1 MSDCF
6 PETGPEELLVSY
18 ALFIS
23 GNYSDRCY
31 EEKVQIR
38 FLFEQF
44 TRKYITPYQLKQMA
58 DVFGP
63 EISTAADKLIM
74 ACLGSFDQ
82 QVMARPG
89 CLWSEEETLL
99 LLARLF
105 LRDDVNRDD
114 LLPGRSIESRR
125 RRITRVVHDLR
136 EHGLLQGQKPGPV
149 LTIEEMPPVTIGVV
163 DGRSLPQH
171 KRLSQGMRCMKA
183 LHDRE
188 ISARM
193 ERARLYNK
201 IKRLESVIKESEDPK
216 PYVLDEE
223 TKEQES
229 LCRLMLD
236 ECTKNLPVPVN
247 GRRYSDI
254 TYDLCE
260 LIRATSR
267 KAYRILRAIMPLPC
281 ETSLYNRFS
290 QTIAE
295 KKKGLVDTELDSD
308 HLHRL
313 LENEEMEG
321 SPVTIG
327 IDAFSFKTF
336 GESRIGMSGSYNEQ
350 YSNAFLFLH
359 IPLDA
364 DKPPVPICLEKKG
377 NGAYSDSTAQIF
389 DKIKEIYQ
397 EKKIPIWFKA
407 TDGDRYLTAEHD
419 AFFTE
424 HVEAIRDDFTMLIQT
439 LHDKLCDNLTMPIA
453 DPLHFTKNI
462 RGKLLDHEV
471 AVVDNDDLIMLV
483 NMEMLAKVLDLGD
496 AIMDHSHL
504 GRMRD
509 VYVTKLFTLDNVC
522 KLLEAKNYPAALVFL
537 PYSCIFAL
545 LYATNITNQTR
556 LFLAKLAYLCF
567 NRLLDEAQSLV
578 ENNSPQI
585 KHRFSAG
592 VMAVTMAEPS
602 FLKRMMHSCLSF
614 GISLLF
620 GPRRLRLD
628 SLGTHLVENTIGVAR
643 STANSTR
650 FELILSAFA
659 SAELRKELAKKYGIK
674 LRVSKRVNDGGAKV
688 DTLADEGVSHPECWD
703 PHDIVSMFIEA
714 CDHELMAIARTELA
728 QFLDPLK
735 EFIKGIDVSELPETS
750 EVANALIIER
760 TYKFK
765 CEHDASQ

>member
-1 MSDCF
+1 MANMFMRHDANLDFFF
-6 PETGPEELLVSY
+6 P
-18 ALFIS
+18 
-23 GNYSDRCY
+23 R
-31 EEKVQIR
+31 
-38 FLFEQF
+38 
-44 TRKYITPYQLKQMA
+44 
-58 DVFGP
+58 
-63 EISTAADKLIM
+63 
-74 ACLGSFDQ
+74 
-82 QVMARPG
+82 
-89 CLWSEEETLL
+89 
-99 LLARLF
+99 
-105 LRDDVNRDD
+105 
-114 LLPGRSIESRR
+114 RSAESRR
-125 RRITRVVHDLR
+125 RRVTRVIHDLR
-136 EHGLLQGQKPGPV
+136 QNGLLQARREDPIFEIQ
-149 LTIEEMPPVTIGVV
+149 EMPNVTVGAV

-171 KRLSQGMRCMKA
+171 RRLSQGMRCFKA
-183 LHDRE
+183 LHE
-188 ISARM
+188 QEVKTRM
-193 ERARLYNK
+193 ERARLCNK
-201 IKRLESVIKESEDPK
+201 IRQLEAVIRESEDPK
-216 PYVLDEE
+216 TEACDEE

-236 ECTKNLPVPVN
+236 ECHRNLPVPVN
-247 GRRYSDI
+247 GRRYSDV

-267 KAYRILRAIMPLPC
+267 KAYRILRAILPLPC
-281 ETSLYNRFS
+281 ETSLHNRYS
-290 QTIAE
+290 QTISE
-295 KKKGLVDTELDSD
+295 KKKGLLDTELDTD
-308 HLHRL
+308 HLSRL
-313 LENEEMEG
+313 LEDEEMEA
-321 SPVTIG
+321 SPITVG

-336 GESRIGMSGSYNEQ
+336 GESTIGGSGGHDEQ
-350 YSNAFLFLH
+350 YSNAFIFLH

-364 DKPPVPICLEKKG
+364 DKPPLPICLEKKG

-389 DKIKEIYQ
+389 DRIKEVYK

-407 TDGDRYLTAEHD
+407 TDGDRYLTAEHES
-419 AFFTE
+419 FFSE
-424 HVEAIRDDFTMLIQT
+424 YIEPQRDDFTLLVQML
-439 LHDKLCDNLTMPIA
+439 HERLCENLTMPIA

-471 AVVDNDDLIMLV
+471 AVVDNDVLIMLV
-483 NMEMLAKVLDLGD
+483 NMEMLASVLDLGD
-496 AIMDHSHL
+496 AINDHSHL

-509 VYVTKLFTLDNVC
+509 VYVTKLFTLNNVC
-522 KLLEAKNYPAALVFL
+522 KLLEAKHYPAALIFL

-545 LYATNITNQTR
+545 LYTTNITNQTR

-578 ENNSPQI
+578 TNNSPQI

-602 FLKRMMHSCLSF
+602 YLKRMMHSCLAF

-659 SAELRKELAKKYGIK
+659 SAELRKELAKKYDIK

-688 DTLADEGVSHPECWD
+688 DTLSDEGLSHPESWD

-714 CDHELMAIARTELA
+714 CDHELMAIARTELDR
-728 QFLDPLK
+728 FLDPLK
-735 EFIKGIDVSELPETS
+735 EFIQGLDVSELPETS
-750 EVANALIIER
+750 EVANALIMQR

-765 CEHDASQ
+765 CDRDSALST